1 MYIGSTN
8 LYLDLMKS
16 NNKVPANWIASEKYE
31 NCEGFNQDMAERHS
45 RLKFFHKKNK
55 NAY

>member
-31 NCEGFNQDMAERHS
+31 NCEGFNQEMAERHS
-45 RLKFFHKKNK
+45 RLKFFHKKK
-55 NAY
+55 